1 MVNNLK
7 TAMPIFALLLLF
19 YSSAHAENAPVQSA
33 LYAELQAHFSRQD
46 PIYSQDILAAVAGRT
61 GLSAAELRPR
71 IGALLDTLSAQRKNE
86 TETWAALLLQGS
98 PDITAERTDKLI
110 GYLIKEGHKVLAN
123 ENNVL
128 LEKGVKKAARKAKV
142 PFFQSRAYIL
152 KALEWAQ
159 VISGESQQQKIEPFG
174 FLVGGKTNRF
184 EVALDP
190 LFLFFDTEDEAFVRE
205 QVREV
210 QRFIIPA
217 MVRRLPESDA
227 ILWAVRERE
236 SNALVVPD
244 YHLRVGID
252 NLSFTGSNLDLKPC
266 VETTIDLVH
275 WESKVQLMLESFS
288 FCSEKNGSATTREL
302 APFWNEAADAI
313 REHALK
319 RLGRQQPF

>member
-1 MVNNLK
+1 
-7 TAMPIFALLLLF
+7 MPFLALLLLF
-19 YSSAHAENAPVQSA
+19 CSVARAEPPPLQSA
-33 LYAELQAHFSRQD
+33 LYAELQAHFSRQV
-46 PIYSQDILAAVAGRT
+46 PIYSQDIFAAVAART
-61 GLSAAELRPR
+61 GRSSDELRAH
-71 IGALLDTLSAQRKNE
+71 IGTLLDTLEAQREND
-86 TETWAALLLQGS
+86 TEAWASLLLQGS
-98 PDITAERTDKLI
+98 PDITSERTGKLI
-110 GYLIKEGHKVLAN
+110 GYLAKEGRKVLAN

-128 LEKGVKKAARKAKV
+128 LERGVKKAARKARV

-159 VISGESQQQKIEPFG
+159 VTSGKAQEQRLNPFG

-184 EVALDP
+184 EIALDP
-190 LFLFFDTEDEAFVRE
+190 LFLFFDTEDAAFVRE

-236 SNALVVPD
+236 SNPLVVPD

-252 NLSFTGSNLDLKPC
+252 NLSFAGSNLNLKPC
-266 VETTIDLVH
+266 VETTVDLVH
-275 WESKVQLMLESFS
+275 WESQVQLMLESFS

-319 RLGRQQPF
+319 RLGRQRPF